1 MNSYD
6 IAFVPSD
13 ERSHRE
19 VLEKIHAAWF
29 RGERPPAQPRPVIR
43 DSWLRLKRCGL
54 NPVNQPAAV
63 ADRARGDDAAILA
76 VLPIV
81 RGVIGPLLDDDHI
94 LLVLADANGTVRW
107 RAGGRAIL
115 RRADQLAFRPGGH
128 WSEKAVG
135 TNAIGTALS
144 TGTPVHVHAAEH
156 FYLSHHGWS
165 CAAAPVIDPRMMRPL
180 GVIDLSSPA
189 DQANPMAVA
198 LVASVAR
205 QIGVELKEEHRRD
218 LGRLAAATRTPG
230 AGRWMLVDDWG
241 WVAAAEGVASS
252 ARIRLPSGLSGS
264 FPVDGLGVAGA
275 ERVAGGWLLRPAA
288 RSEGV
293 QAQLELTIGAHRC
306 WLAAPGAKAT
316 SIHELTGR
324 RASIVAWLADHPAG
338 VSARELAEAVY
349 GRPDAVTAVR
359 AEICRV
365 NSALGTVVQS
375 RPYRLSES
383 IRVIDER

>member
-13 ERSHRE
+13 EDRHRE

-43 DSWLRLKRCGL
+43 DSWLRLKPGQQW
-54 NPVNQPAAV
+54 PESGPGP
-63 ADRARGDDAAILA
+63 ARGRRGPRQRRRCRDSE

-81 RGVIGPLLDDDHI
+81 RGMIGPLLDDDHI

-135 TNAIGTALS
+135 TEHAIGTALS

-218 LGRLAAATRTPG
+218 PRRAGGGDQDSRRRPLDAGGRLGLGRGGRRGRQFGEDQAA
-230 AGRWMLVDDWG
+230 L
-241 WVAAAEGVASS
+241 
-252 ARIRLPSGLSGS
+252 RIERILP
-264 FPVDGLGVAGA
+264 
-275 ERVAGGWLLRPAA
+275 
-288 RSEGV
+288 
-293 QAQLELTIGAHRC
+293 
-306 WLAAPGAKAT
+306 
-316 SIHELTGR
+316 GR
-324 RASIVAWLADHPAG
+324 RA
-338 VSARELAEAVY
+338 RRR
-349 GRPDAVTAVR
+349 GR
-359 AEICRV
+359 
-365 NSALGTVVQS
+365 
-375 RPYRLSES
+375 
-383 IRVIDER
+383 